1 LLAGN
6 LAWGGAGGLGG
17 DGRGG
22 GVYNDTKETM
32 TFTRSLIVGNRARGG
47 QGQGGSDG
55 QGIGGGVYFADGG
68 IVCLDWVTQT
78 NLTGNTASTSD
89 PDIFGAFKTC

>member
-6 LAWGGAGGLGG
+6 LASGGAGSLGG

-47 QGQGGSDG
+47 QGQGGSNG
-55 QGIGGGVYFADGG
+55 QGIGGGAYFADGG
-68 IVCLDWVTQT
+68 IVCLDFFTETKV
-78 NLTGNTASTSD
+78 TGNTASNHQYD
-89 PDIFGAFKTC
+89 DIFGL